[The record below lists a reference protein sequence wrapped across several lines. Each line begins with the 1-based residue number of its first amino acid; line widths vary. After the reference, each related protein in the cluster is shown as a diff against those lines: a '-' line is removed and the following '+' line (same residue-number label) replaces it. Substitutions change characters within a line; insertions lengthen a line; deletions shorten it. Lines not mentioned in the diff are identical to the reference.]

1 MSETQNTLNPIASD
15 IKQMIDTSRE
25 NVAVAVNSEITLLY
39 WKIGKRINEE
49 VLGNERA
56 EYGKRIV
63 ISLSKQL
70 TEDYGKGWGK
80 THLNYCIQFA
90 EIFPDEQ
97 IVHALR
103 GQLSWTHLRTIITV
117 DNPLKREFY
126 IEMCKLERWSSRQL
140 QERIQS
146 MLFERTAISKKPDE
160 LIEKELRELREEN
173 KVTPDLV
180 FRSPLFLNFLGLK
193 DKYNEKN
200 LEDAV
205 LSELEYFILE
215 LGQGF
220 SFIERQKSMVIDGE
234 DFKLDLLFYHRKLR
248 RLVAIELKLGKFKA
262 AYKGQM
268 ELYLRWL
275 EKYDMQENEEM
286 PIGLILCAEGNREQI
301 ELLQLDKSGIKIAEY
316 LTSLPS
322 QELLQQK
329 LHKAVEIARSK
340 MENDVR

>member
-1 MSETQNTLNPIASD
+1 MSQTQNTLNPIALD

-25 NVAVAVNSEITLLY
+25 NVAIAVNSEITLLY

-49 VLGNERA
+49 ILGNERA

-180 FRSPLFLNFLGLK
+180 FRSPLFLDFLGLK
-193 DKYNEKN
+193 DKYSEKN

-248 RLVAIELKLGKFKA
+248 RLVAVELKLGKFKA

-316 LTSLPS
+316 LTALPS

-329 LHKAVEIARSK
+329 LHKAVEVARSK
-340 MENDVR
+340 MENEVR

>member
-1 MSETQNTLNPIASD
+1 
-15 IKQMIDTSRE
+15 MIDTSRE
-25 NVAVAVNSEITLLY
+25 NVAIAVNSEITLLY

-49 VLGNERA
+49 ILGNERA

-180 FRSPLFLNFLGLK
+180 FRSPLFLDFLGLK
-193 DKYNEKN
+193 DKYSEKN

-248 RLVAIELKLGKFKA
+248 RLVAVELKLGKFKA

-316 LTSLPS
+316 LTALPS

-329 LHKAVEIARSK
+329 LHKAVEVARSK
-340 MENDVR
+340 MENEVR

>member
-1 MSETQNTLNPIASD
+1 MTKDINVNLPIAAE
-15 IKQMIDTSRE
+15 IKSMIDTSRN
-25 NVAVAVNSEITLLY
+25 NVAIAVNSEITFLY
-39 WKIGKRINEE
+39 WKIGKRISKEILN
-49 VLGNERA
+49 NERA
-56 EYGKRIV
+56 EYGKQVV
-63 ISLSKQL
+63 ITLSKQL

-97 IVHALR
+97 IVHAVR
-103 GQLSWTHLRTIITV
+103 GQLSWTHLRIIITV
-117 DNPLKREFY
+117 ESPLKRDFY

-160 LIEKELRELREEN
+160 VIEKELRELREEN

-180 FRSPLFLNFLGLK
+180 FRSPYFLDFLGLT
-193 DKYNEKN
+193 DKFSEKT
-200 LEDAV
+200 LEDAI

-220 SFIERQKSMVIDGE
+220 SFVQRQKNMIIDGE
-234 DFKLDLLFYHRKLR
+234 DFKLDLLFFHRKLK
-248 RLVAIELKLGKFKA
+248 RLIAVELKLGPFKA

-275 EKYDMQENEEM
+275 EKYEMEEGEEM
-286 PIGLILCAEGNREQI
+286 PIGLILCAEGNREQV
-301 ELLQLDKSGIKIAEY
+301 ELLQLDKSGIKLAEY

-322 QELLQQK
+322 QEVLQQK
-329 LHKAVEIARSK
+329 LHQAIEIARSK
-340 MENDVR
+340 IDAIQK